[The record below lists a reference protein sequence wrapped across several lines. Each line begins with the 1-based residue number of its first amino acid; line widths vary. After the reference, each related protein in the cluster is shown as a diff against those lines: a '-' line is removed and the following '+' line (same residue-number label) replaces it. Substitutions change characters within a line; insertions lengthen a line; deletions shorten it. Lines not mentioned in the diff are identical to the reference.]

1 MQLRREKEERDKVS
15 MMANSKI
22 LNDKSKG
29 GSITFDYEGSFYG
42 VSPVKM
48 QGDNVRKVR
57 QKFGNHQ
64 VHGKERSKIENS
76 SIDNSRV
83 AARDGGKSVLSKDKV
98 QFS

>member
-1 MQLRREKEERDKVS
+1 MMQLRREKEERDKVS

-57 QKFGNHQ
+57 
-64 VHGKERSKIENS
+64 
-76 SIDNSRV
+76 
-83 AARDGGKSVLSKDKV
+83 
-98 QFS
+98 